1 MSILKKLAGETLSYG
16 FSTILGRSLNF
27 LLVFVHTIAFLPAEL
42 GINVKLYGY
51 MAIANIIYTYGMETA
66 YFRYA
71 KEAPDKYYNL
81 ILSAIIATSGLFT
94 LCLFLFSDPIMAQ
107 LGYENK
113 GIFLKWLAV
122 ILAIDAITAA
132 AGRLGLCPSAC
143 APGRSRLVGGSARRP
158 MVHPGGEQQPACA
171 APGAA

>member
-71 KEAPDKYYNL
+71 KEAPAKYYNI
-81 ILSAIIATSGLFT
+81 ILSAIIGNGTIGTMKSDSGTNFRHGVWLSSQMVRFIPSS
-94 LCLFLFSDPIMAQ
+94 LW
-107 LGYENK
+107 
-113 GIFLKWLAV
+113 LKNQIKRFIKWEKRLLQSQRMS
-122 ILAIDAITAA
+122 ILSY
-132 AGRLGLCPSAC
+132 L
-143 APGRSRLVGGSARRP
+143 RR
-158 MVHPGGEQQPACA
+158 V
-171 APGAA
+171 